1 MKDRI
6 LDIEILVFFP
16 DQARQFQ
23 IASHMLIASS
33 FFYTYYLV
41 FIPIGTSLF
50 VLIGAYL
57 LREVCWLLGASLYS
71 VVLVVCVSINSV
83 MLCT

>member
-33 FFYTYYLV
+33 FFIHITWYL
-41 FIPIGTSLF
+41 F
-50 VLIGAYL
+50 L
-57 LREVCWLLGASLYS
+57 LVPHFLS
-71 VVLVVCVSINSV
+71 
-83 MLCT
+83 